1 MCDKLLVF
9 HPALAPYRIDF
20 FNALAERYDL
30 HLVLLGKN
38 LQEQKFDQQALVRK
52 LKCRLSYLLGGF
64 VFRSRYIRTGVIRL
78 LRHEK
83 PRVVLSYEY
92 SLTTM
97 VLALYRRFSRARFAL
112 YTTTDD
118 NAELFAKCSGLRRR
132 IRDFLLPQLDGCLVI
147 DAEVGPLMTRIVTPK
162 QLDVVTVPIIYDED
176 LFRRDE
182 RRIFER
188 ADQWRQRN
196 LRLGEKAVFFV
207 GRLEPVKNLPWLI
220 ECASQ
225 RSWPANVRLFVVGEG
240 SLRDE
245 LEQMVEE
252 RNLGRRVSFLG
263 RFEGA
268 ELQPYF
274 AAADALI
281 LCSVSEPFGAVVS
294 EGLHWGALAFVSSH
308 VGAKTLIREG
318 GNGTVFEL
326 ENPDHFLS
334 KLTDGLSRQKP
345 WVKGRPSLVPLR
357 LRDAVARFAP
367 RGVI

>member
-1 MCDKLLVF
+1 MKQRLLVF

-20 FNALAERYDL
+20 FNALVERYDL
-30 HLVLLGKN
+30 HLVLLGEN

-52 LKCRLSYLLGGF
+52 LKCRLSYLLDGF

-78 LRHEK
+78 LRCEK
-83 PRVVLSYEY
+83 PQVVLSYEY

-97 VLALYRRFSRARFAL
+97 ALALYRRLSRARFAL
-112 YTTTDD
+112 YTMTDD

-132 IRDFLLPQLDGCLVI
+132 IRDFLLRQLDGCLVI

-162 QLDVVTVPIIYDED
+162 QLDVVTVPIIYDENS
-176 LFRRDE
+176 FRRDE
-182 RRIFER
+182 RQVFEQ
-188 ADQWRQRN
+188 AEQWRQRN

-225 RSWPANVRLFVVGEG
+225 RSWPANARLFVVGEG
-240 SLRDE
+240 SLRAE
-245 LEQMVEE
+245 LERMVEKW
-252 RNLGRRVSFLG
+252 NLGRRVSFLG

-268 ELQPYF
+268 ELQPFF

-281 LCSVSEPFGAVVS
+281 LCSVSETFGAVVS

-308 VGAKTLIREG
+308 VGAKTLIRECD
-318 GNGTVFEL
+318 NGAVFEL
-326 ENPDHFLS
+326 ENPDRFLL
-334 KLTDGLSRQKP
+334 KLADGLTRQEP
-345 WVKGRPSLVPLR
+345 WVKGRPSLVPVR
-357 LRDAVARFAP
+357 LQNAVARFAP
-367 RGVI
+367 QGG

>member
-1 MCDKLLVF
+1 MLLLF

-30 HLVLLGKN
+30 HLVLLGEN
-38 LQEQKFDQQALVRK
+38 LQEQKFNQQALVRK

-78 LRHEK
+78 LRREK
-83 PRVVLSYEY
+83 PQVVLSYEY

-97 VLALYRRFSRARFAL
+97 VLALYRRMSRARFAL
-112 YTTTDD
+112 YTMTDD

-132 IRDFLLPQLDGCLVI
+132 VRDFLLRRLDGCLII
-147 DAEVGPLMTRIVTPK
+147 DEEVGPLMSRIAMPK

-176 LFRRDE
+176 SFRRDE
-182 RRIFER
+182 RRVFEQ

-196 LRLGEKAVFFV
+196 LRPGEKAVFFV

-220 ECASQ
+220 ECVSQ
-225 RSWPANVRLFVVGEG
+225 RSWPANAKLFIVGEG
-240 SLRDE
+240 SLRAE
-245 LEQMVEE
+245 LERMVEKQ
-252 RNLGRRVSFLG
+252 NLGRRVAFLG

-268 ELQPYF
+268 ELQPFF
-274 AAADALI
+274 AAADTLT
-281 LCSVSEPFGAVVS
+281 LCSVSETFGAVVS

-318 GNGTVFEL
+318 VNGAVFEL
-326 ENPDHFLS
+326 DKPKRFLS
-334 KLTDGLSRQKP
+334 QLTDGLSRQKP
-345 WVKGRPSLVPLR
+345 WAKGRPSLVPLR

-367 RGVI
+367 QGG